1 MKTFKLIAKYILVVA
16 MVATLFFIPPSAEA
30 SGREI
35 VVNNLAGGRSY
46 RLFVPSGYTP
56 RDALPLVVMLH
67 GCTQTSAEFRDGTQM
82 NLLAEQEN
90 FIVLYPE
97 QSTSANASRCW
108 NWFEPAHQRRGSGE
122 PQIIVDMIRRVQS
135 EFSINHDAVFV
146 SGLSAGG
153 GMAVNLGVLYPDVFA
168 AIAPF
173 AGLAY
178 QSGNSMLTAFS
189 AMSPGNTAVA
199 PATAARNAS
208 NQVPAN
214 GRSIVPTLV
223 FTGLSDFTVV
233 PRASENIVTQML
245 EYNRLHGAT
254 INNTPV
260 TRNGSANGLNYS
272 VQTFYNPDGFR
283 MVEFYR
289 ITGLGHAW
297 SGGNGRIAH
306 TDNRGPDASLIAWTF
321 FQDAAGIES
330 NGNQGGSDGGNET
343 EPGGGD
349 ETGPGN
355 GNDAGV
361 LTVSASIVD
370 HFNTGRINLSEYL
383 DLGGRYGFTT
393 VITLYSTDGNV
404 WTTVRPEAP
413 GNGNETEPDDGNETG
428 PGDGD
433 DAGIQSISASIVDH
447 FNAGRIN
454 LSEYLDLGG
463 RLGFTTI
470 ITLYN
475 IDGAWIKR

>member
-1 MKTFKLIAKYILVVA
+1 MKIFKLIGKYILAVA
-16 MVATLFFIPPSAEA
+16 MLSTLFLIPPSSAEA

-56 RDALPLVVMLH
+56 GDELPLVVMLH

-97 QSTSANASRCW
+97 QSTSANSSRCW

-153 GMAVNLGVLYPDVFA
+153 GMSVNLGVLYPDVFA

-178 QSGNSMLTAFS
+178 QSGNSMITAFS

-214 GRSIVPTLV
+214 GRSIVPALV

-254 INNTPV
+254 IGAPS
-260 TRNGSANGLNYS
+260 TRSGSANGLNYS
-272 VQTFYNPDGFR
+272 VQTFRNPDGDR
-283 MVEFYR
+283 MIEFYQ
-289 ITGLGHAW
+289 INGLGHAW

-306 TDNRGPDASLIAWTF
+306 TNDRGPNASLIAWNF
-321 FQDAAGIES
+321 FQEAAGIES
-330 NGNQGGSDGGNET
+330 NGNQGGSGNGNET
-343 EPGGGD
+343 EPGDGN
-349 ETGPGN
+349 ETSPGN
-355 GNDAGV
+355 GNDAGI
-361 LTVSASIVD
+361 LTSSASILD
-370 HFNTGRINLSEYL
+370 HFNAGRINLSEYL

-404 WTTVRPEAP
+404 WTTVRPETP
-413 GNGNETEPDDGNETG
+413 GNGNETEPGDGNDTEV
-428 PGDGD
+428 
-433 DAGIQSISASIVDH
+433 QSISASIVDH
-447 FNAGRIN
+447 FNAGRIS

-475 IDGAWIKR
+475 IDGTWTKR